1 MTDYRFRPGELL
13 VHADDCDAVTAP
25 LARAGYREAGGVGRT
40 RLFTGGRTP
49 VPDQLAAL
57 SSRRVSP
64 NHLYTSDRI
73 IWGSLRPR
81 CTEDFL
87 EDLPP
92 LRPGDRVK
100 VGVVDTGIT
109 RHGGGPHP
117 YLDGRVTFAPED
129 TDPVVPDRDG
139 NPTGSDGH
147 GTFVAGLILREA
159 PQAEVIMKG
168 VVDKGTGD
176 IEDLAVAHAITALGE
191 AGVQLINLSFSG
203 HTWEDAPP
211 MAIED
216 ALLGLPQDVVVV
228 AAAGNRGSS
237 QVVYPAALT
246 LGDHH
251 AEVVAVGAAVVVGND
266 PATVATFSNHGPW
279 VSAYADGVDRVGP
292 YFVPGY
298 PTTCRH
304 DDRPYTGWAQWS
316 GTSFAAATVTG
327 RLAAAMAENRISAAE
342 AWAAMKDEPEDAET
356 PNKIKVHHVNGEQT
370 CPLVRP
376 R

>member
-1 MTDYRFRPGELL
+1 MPDYRYRPGELL

-25 LARAGYREAGGVGRT
+25 LAAAGYREAGGAGRT

-92 LRPGDRVK
+92 LRSGDRVK

-109 RHGGGPHP
+109 RHDGAPHP
-117 YLDGRVTFAPED
+117 YLDGRVTSTPED
-129 TDPVVPDRDG
+129 IDPVVPDRDG

-159 PQAEVIMKG
+159 PHAEVIMKG
-168 VVDKGTGD
+168 VVDRSTGD
-176 IEDLAVAHAITALGE
+176 IEDLAVAHAITTLGE
-191 AGVQLINLSFSG
+191 QGAQLINLSFSG
-203 HTWEDAPP
+203 HTWEDTPP
-211 MAIED
+211 LAIED
-216 ALLGLPQDVVVV
+216 ALLSLPDHVVVV
-228 AAAGNRGSS
+228 AAAGNRGST

-246 LGDHH
+246 LGEHH
-251 AEVVAVGAAVVVGND
+251 AEVVAVGAAQVVGND

-279 VSAYADGVDRVGP
+279 VSAYSDGVDRTGP

-304 DDRPYTGWAQWS
+304 DDRPFTGWARWS

-327 RLAAAMAENRISAAE
+327 RLAAVMAESRITARE
-342 AWAAMKDEPEDAET
+342 AWAALKDEPEDTGA
-356 PNKIKVHHVNGEQT
+356 PNKIRVHHVNGEQV